1 MFIDSHKAN
10 EPFLLT
16 NTVSLTMGFACNK
29 IKGRII
35 H

>member
-10 EPFLLT
+10 ELFLLT
-16 NTVSLTMGFACNK
+16 NAVSLTMGFAYNK
-29 IKGRII
+29 IKRRII